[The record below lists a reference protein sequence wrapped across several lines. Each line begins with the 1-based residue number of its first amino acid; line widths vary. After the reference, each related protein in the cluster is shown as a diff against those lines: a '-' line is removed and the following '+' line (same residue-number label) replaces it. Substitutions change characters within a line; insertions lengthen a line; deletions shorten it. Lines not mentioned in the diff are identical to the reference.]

1 MCRIVCHRIDS
12 NCLVIKSL
20 LGNAPIIIVQEVEDG
35 RDKWRDFYDDMIV
48 KGGKV
53 FGVYSFDGFLVD
65 GLFEQ

>member
-1 MCRIVCHRIDS
+1 M
-12 NCLVIKSL
+12 
-20 LGNAPIIIVQEVEDG
+20 QEVEDG
-35 RDKWRDFYDDMIV
+35 RDKWRDFYDDMIA

>member
-1 MCRIVCHRIDS
+1 MCRIVGHQFDS
-12 NCLVIKSL
+12 NCFVVKLL
-20 LGNAPIIIVQEVEDG
+20 LGNAPIIILQEVEDG
-35 RDKWRDFYDDMIV
+35 RDKWRDFYDDMIA